1 MKAKNRTALK
11 AAEETGRL
19 RVMLKSSPTKIKPD
33 LVTLKLEDKSVDI
46 RNDAVIV
53 CAGGELPTPLL
64 KKIGVMFET
73 KHGE

>member
-1 MKAKNRTALK
+1 
-11 AAEETGRL
+11 
-19 RVMLKSSPTKIKPD
+19 
-33 LVTLKLEDKSVDI
+33 
-46 RNDAVIV
+46 VIV

>member
-1 MKAKNRTALK
+1 
-11 AAEETGRL
+11 L
-19 RVMLKSSPTKIKPD
+19 RVMLKSAPTHIETD
-33 LVTLKLEDKSVDI
+33 RVTLKLDDKSVDV